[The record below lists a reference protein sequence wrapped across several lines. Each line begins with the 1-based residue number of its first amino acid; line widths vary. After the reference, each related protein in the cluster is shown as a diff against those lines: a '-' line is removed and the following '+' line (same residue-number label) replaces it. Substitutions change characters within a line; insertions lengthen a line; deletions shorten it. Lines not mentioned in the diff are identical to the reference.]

1 MTRFSCQIAW
11 VVVQNWYF
19 TRAHFGTTTTLKGW
33 WGGSVVSQKAGHGQE
48 WNFLHPTLHTPHT
61 SHAYTTRTTHIGDKT
76 WPGMKFSYTAPLHTP
91 HTSHTCT
98 THHIHHKKAFN
109 STCSGIEF
117 TFSPHTYTQMRGD
130 SSMRYHTR
138 NKMTKGNHLKNSKAA
153 IVCNVCLFSFND
165 VCS

>member
-1 MTRFSCQIAW
+1 MLLEFHFSPTRVRW
-11 VVVQNWYF
+11 V
-19 TRAHFGTTTTLKGW
+19 
-33 WGGSVVSQKAGHGQE
+33 GGSVVVSQKAGHGQE
-48 WNFLHPTLHTPHT
+48 WNFLHPTQPYTPHIHHT
-61 SHAYTTRTTHIGDKT
+61 HTQHAPHIGDKT

-130 SSMRYHTR
+130 LSMRYHTQ